1 MHILCKRT
9 YNKKK
14 SDKICKN
21 SNFDLEKGL
30 TQATLTDFLFA
41 TQKRTHGIDSPRID
55 I

>member
-9 YNKKK
+9 YNK
-14 SDKICKN
+14 KN